1 MSAAPHLEPVRDRD
15 YIAEMRAVIA
25 AETGEGPYV
34 SAVVAGHIAR
44 KLAVTDP
51 DLLDGWLRAMA
62 PFLIRHVINLHDC
75 STRTRAR
82 TGARRQQFA
91 EDANAFERGNR
102 SAMSH
107 WLDIRH
113 VVDDDG
119 TRKRLAD
126 MTAADL
132 TRVADEYDS
141 RATENAMHATFLK
154 AVARKVGTK
163 KTVADVFDEST
174 LDRLWRSLSGA

>member
-1 MSAAPHLEPVRDRD
+1 MTAARNLESVPDRD
-15 YIAEMRAVIA
+15 YIAEMRAVIE

-51 DLLDGWLRAMA
+51 DLLDGWLHQMA
-62 PFLIRHVINLHDC
+62 PFLIRHMINLRDC
-75 STRTRAR
+75 STRTKAR
-82 TGARRQQFA
+82 TGARRQQFS
-91 EDANAFERGNR
+91 EDATAFERGDR

-113 VVDDDG
+113 VVDDEG

-126 MTAADL
+126 MCAADL
-132 TRVADEYDS
+132 TRVADEYTA
-141 RATENAMHATFLK
+141 RASENAMHAAFLK
-154 AVARKVGTK
+154 AVARKLGTK
-163 KTVADVFDEST
+163 KTVADVFDEPS
-174 LDRLWRSLSGA
+174 LDRLWRSLSGS

>member
-1 MSAAPHLEPVRDRD
+1 MTAARNLEPVPDRD
-15 YIAEMRAVIA
+15 YIAEMRAVIE

-34 SAVVAGHIAR
+34 SAIVAGHIAR

-51 DLLDGWLRAMA
+51 DLLDGWLHQMA
-62 PFLIRHVINLHDC
+62 PFLIRHMINLRDC
-75 STRTRAR
+75 STRTKAR
-82 TGARRQQFA
+82 TGARRQQFN
-91 EDANAFERGNR
+91 EDATAFERGDR

-126 MTAADL
+126 MNAADL
-132 TRVADEYDS
+132 IRVADEYDT
-141 RATENAMHATFLK
+141 RANENRMHAAFLR
-154 AVARKVGTK
+154 AVAK
-163 KTVADVFDEST
+163 KTGKRTVAAVFDEQK
-174 LDRLWRSLSGA
+174 LNDLWRSLSGS

>member
-1 MSAAPHLEPVRDRD
+1 MSAAPHLEPVGDRD
-15 YIAEMRAVIA
+15 YLAEMKSVIES
-25 AETGEGPYV
+25 ETGEGPYV
-34 SAVVAGHIAR
+34 SAAVAGHIAR

-51 DLLDGWLRAMA
+51 DLLDGWLHAMA
-62 PFLIRHVINLHDC
+62 PFLIRHMINLRDC
-75 STRTRAR
+75 STRTSARA
-82 TGARRQQFA
+82 GARRQQFA
-91 EDANAFERGNR
+91 KDATAFEQGNR

-132 TRVADEYDS
+132 TRVADDYDARANES
-141 RATENAMHATFLK
+141 RMHAAFLR
-154 AVARKVGTK
+154 AVAK
-163 KTVADVFDEST
+163 KTGKRTVSAVFDEKK
-174 LDRLWRSLSGA
+174 LNDLWLSLSGG